1 MGPLGRK
8 QSSREP
14 PPPTEAFAGAE
25 HPVPPPGMQ
34 VGTCSQLR
42 GAEATLPSSER
53 LHGAPNPQTFPA
65 PPAQIGGISP
75 NPNSSRGRGPQIQMH
90 PVGWGVGGSQ
100 SPEHPKLRAMG
111 TRVSPPLRP
120 TAPSPP
126 SAGAARRPCASC
138 GSCTGP
144 CCSCGVCSPSARG
157 DLGVL
162 PEGGEGG
169 KRAAISV
176 GFGGAFPSFGVGA
189 RKTPWD
195 APSCRDTS
203 RGWERPCKSW
213 QSRAWEGGGGGW
225 RTPGHGEPP
234 PPPPLPCLGRA
245 TYLLRGLSRLCARC
259 AAAGFYT
266 GEV

>member
-111 TRVSPPLRP
+111 TRVSPHYAPQLPALPAPAPPADLALLAAVALAHAAPAGSAVPLLGGILGCCRKGVRGGREP
-120 TAPSPP
+120 RSALASGERSPP
-126 SAGAARRPCASC
+126 SASGRGRRP
-138 GSCTGP
+138 GM
-144 CCSCGVCSPSARG
+144 R
-157 DLGVL
+157 
-162 PEGGEGG
+162 
-169 KRAAISV
+169 RAAGTRPGGGSV
-176 GFGGAFPSFGVGA
+176 PA
-189 RKTPWD
+189 
-195 APSCRDTS
+195 S
-203 RGWERPCKSW
+203 RGRAERG
-213 QSRAWEGGGGGW
+213 RGGGGGGPLG
-225 RTPGHGEPP
+225 PGNP